1 MDYVSKKQ
9 LVNMREF
16 LENYCSLTCN
26 WKGKM
31 THKRMLEF
39 LAENGKYVVRGII
52 GEITDEEKLTGKYL
66 YVKDETG
73 QIIPYKNPTMDII
86 RLRNSLITNTNKER
100 LNQIRLNCL
109 REQNLTYDEFGNV
122 ITIEEYEEK
131 KRIEEEKLEELKQ
144 NLLMDMEEAYY
155 EGMTSRNRHTKKYYR
170 RGHYGK
176 Y

>member
-31 THKRMLEF
+31 THKRMREF
-39 LAENGKYVVRGII
+39 LMENGKHVMRGII

-66 YVKDETG
+66 YVRDETG

-86 RLRNSLITNTNKER
+86 RLKNSLITSNKEQ
-100 LNQIRLNCL
+100 LNQIRLNFL
-109 REQNLTYDEFGNV
+109 REQNLTYDEYGNV

-131 KRIEEEKLEELKQ
+131 KRIEEERLEELKQ

-155 EGMTSRNRHTKKYYR
+155 EGMASRNRHVKKYYR

-176 Y
+176 H

>member
-39 LAENGKYVVRGII
+39 LTENGKHVIRGII

-86 RLRNSLITNTNKER
+86 RLRNSLISPDKEK
-100 LNQIRLNCL
+100 LNQIRLNFL
-109 REQNLTYDEFGNV
+109 REQNLTYDEYGNV

-131 KRIEEEKLEELKQ
+131 KRIEEERLEELKQ

-155 EGMTSRNRHTKKYYR
+155 EGMASRNRHVKKYYR

-176 Y
+176 H